1 MSKNS
6 ILAKISALV
15 LCMLVILTTCTYSV
29 YAADL
34 PKYSSKLYVTD
45 NANVLSEETE
55 DYIVNKCDN
64 LYNNVKNNKN
74 KEVNVAVLTID
85 FLPDGYDSEEY
96 AYAVAN
102 AWKIGS
108 ENVDGV
114 LILIVSGEYKQWIAV
129 SKGLERYFSGGE
141 LTNIIYEHF
150 PDEGFDEDY
159 DKAVK
164 GVVDDIIDSMENIYG
179 SSAVTTNPQ
188 GSNNGNNYNN
198 NYNNYNRYGT
208 SRRGGGGGFMWA
220 IVLIV
225 VLIVLLSRPRRR
237 YYGGGY
243 RRPRGGFFFG
253 PIIFGGPRPR
263 GPRPPRPPRGPG
275 GFGGGPRMGGP
286 GGGGFGGFGGG
297 RGGGGFGGSGR
308 SGFGGGSGGFRG
320 GGGGRK

>member
-1 MSKNS
+1 MNKNS
-6 ILAKISALV
+6 ILAKISGLV
-15 LCMLVILTTCTYSV
+15 LCMLVILNTCTYSV

-55 DYIVNKCDN
+55 NYIVNKCDN
-64 LYNNVKNNKN
+64 LYNNLKNNK
-74 KEVNVAVLTID
+74 KIEVNVAVLTID

-102 AWKIGS
+102 DWGLAAGNA
-108 ENVDGV
+108 EGV

-129 SKGLERYFSGGE
+129 STGLEKKIPAGE

-150 PDEGFDEDY
+150 PDESFDEDY

-164 GVVDDIIDSMENIYG
+164 GVVDDIMDFMENIYG
-179 SSAVTTNPQ
+179 SSAITTNPQ
-188 GSNNGNNYNN
+188 GSNNGNSYNN
-198 NYNNYNRYGT
+198 NYNGNWET
-208 SRRGGGGGFMWA
+208 SRRSGGSFMWV

-225 VLIVLLSRPRRR
+225 VLIVLLARPRRR

-243 RRPRGGFFFG
+243 RRPRGFFFG

-275 GFGGGPRMGGP
+275 GFGGGPRGG
-286 GGGGFGGFGGG
+286 GFGGFGGFGGG
-297 RGGGGFGGSGR
+297 RGGGGFSGGGR
-308 SGFGGGSGGFRG
+308 SGFGSGGGGFRG